1 MCIVLILL
9 MCRFSFS
16 VFNFISLHLIVTR
29 SEKALYD
36 KTDCCIYFPNLLY
49 DKKENVPSRTE
60 SLNRISFSASLF
72 TALIKY

>member
-1 MCIVLILL
+1 MCIILIFL

-16 VFNFISLHLIVTR
+16 VFDFISLHLTVTR

-36 KTDCCIYFPNLLY
+36 KTGCCICFPHLLY

-60 SLNRISFSASLF
+60 SLNRNSFSTSLF
-72 TALIKY
+72 TALFKY

>member
-1 MCIVLILL
+1 MCIVPILL

-16 VFNFISLHLIVTR
+16 VLNFISLHLTVTR

-36 KTDCCIYFPNLLY
+36 AVFIFPNLLY
-49 DKKENVPSRTE
+49 DKTENVPPRTE
-60 SLNRISFSASLF
+60 SLNQISFSASLF